1 MNTTTTPANL
11 RSSMNGSAPKPNG
24 HRFREATARPIAI
37 ETPSA
42 YVMPV
47 QLQLSPLPGGFYY
60 PIYDR
65 GSESFALKRV
75 LSPQRQLAI
84 VPSQFDRDLAA
95 MGAEKAF
102 DMIATFGDRVGLD
115 EASLNSIET
124 ATRTQRERYFQLED
138 YHPGL
143 KSARENIRRFA
154 ENEDFYT
161 SRGLN
166 YKRSV
171 LLFGDPGTGKS
182 RMLYE
187 ACNDL
192 IRTHEAIVIK
202 IDTDN
207 DLDTLFDHGT
217 IPISQQLGD
226 RMKIFLIEELSQLCG
241 GYRDLVKLLH
251 LLDSFILNENVLFLM
266 STNYPDRIP
275 SNVIDRPSRVDFLAK
290 VNCREFDTA
299 MVAPWY
305 KHLMGRELEATEA
318 DSAWINAKLSP
329 AYLKELFMYAEIN
342 NCSLAESWG
351 VIQERRELV
360 ESNFAET
367 ERRVGF

>member
-1 MNTTTTPANL
+1 MSNNAA
-11 RSSMNGSAPKPNG
+11 SSSNHSSLASPAPKPNG
-24 HRFREATARPIAI
+24 QRFREAASKLVAI

-42 YVMPV
+42 FVMPI
-47 QLQLSPLPGGFYY
+47 QHKGSPLPGGFYY
-60 PIYDR
+60 PLFDR
-65 GSESFALKRV
+65 NTDAFALKRV
-75 LSPQRQLAI
+75 SNLQRKLAMAPDPFEREL
-84 VPSQFDRDLAA
+84 VD
-95 MGAEKAF
+95 MGADKAF
-102 DMIATFGDRVGLD
+102 DHISHLHDSSSLD
-115 EASLNSIET
+115 ESKLSSMEA
-124 ATRTQRERYFQLED
+124 ATRTQRERYFPLED
-138 YHPGL
+138 FHPGL

-154 ENEDFYT
+154 ESEEVYRG
-161 SRGLN
+161 RGLN

-182 RMLYE
+182 RLLYE

-192 IRTHEAIVIK
+192 IATHEAIVVK
-202 IDTDN
+202 IDTDS
-207 DLDTLFDHGT
+207 DLDTLFDHGI

-275 SNVIDRPSRVDFLAK
+275 SNVIDRPSRVDYLAK
-290 VNCREFDTA
+290 VSCRDFDIA

-305 KHLMGRELEATEA
+305 KHLMGRDLKATKA
-318 DSAWINAKLSP
+318 DNEWINAKLSP
-329 AYLKELFMYAEIN
+329 AYLKELFMFAEIN
-342 NCSLAESWG
+342 NCSLAESWD
-351 VIQERRELV
+351 VIQERRELI
-360 ESNFAET
+360 EGNFADQ